1 MTPRWVGHV
10 RFGNALFGILLGRY
24 KLVSNTWAIYR
35 ELRMV
40 HIFESWLSGISL
52 NRRISLALTRREYCL
67 LKLSWPSWLGLFY
80 AIFFLDWFDTSS
92 LCERNIFSCYN
103 CYFYRYLCLVLSNN
117 GYNHIACKLLFLP
130 LIRLLDMANG
140 VVATAARLLLQLS
153 CLFLFISDSSEGYS
167 KLPRLGC
174 LVPPLVPSKQ
184 RSMSKQ
190 RWWSSTTVQ
199 LHTDAWSLQLQPR
212 ELPHFPT

>member
-103 CYFYRYLCLVLSNN
+103 CYFYRYLSLVLSNN

-167 KLPRLGC
+167 KLPRLVLFGA
-174 LVPPLVPSKQ
+174 
-184 RSMSKQ
+184 
-190 RWWSSTTVQ
+190 STR
-199 LHTDAWSLQLQPR
+199 AI
-212 ELPHFPT
+212 